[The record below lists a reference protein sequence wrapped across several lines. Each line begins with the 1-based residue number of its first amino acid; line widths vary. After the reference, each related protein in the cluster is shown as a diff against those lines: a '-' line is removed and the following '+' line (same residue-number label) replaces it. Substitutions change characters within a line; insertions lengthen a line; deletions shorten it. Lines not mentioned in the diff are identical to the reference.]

1 MEMFYTVCHISVVLL
16 WNITKLHVQFCN
28 SLHKGNEA
36 KGTEKG
42 VKEEEEAEEE
52 EEEEAEEEEDE
63 EEEEYQ

>member
-1 MEMFYTVCHISVVLL
+1 M
-16 WNITKLHVQFCN
+16 QFCN

-52 EEEEAEEEEDE
+52 EEEE
-63 EEEEYQ
+63 EEYQ